1 MKKNS
6 FFFFFQAFK
15 MNNIVINVSD
25 VFTWLCM
32 NPWGPVS
39 TFEKFWKRF
48 DSDYDNVINLANK
61 KVQENENTEHVETI
75 KKNIYNISTSNLQKT
90 RDLLKEEFSKLKNCT
105 FEQQQKIIND
115 KNFSTYEKKHIVN
128 YINTNHGIQQE
139 NSVLEN
145 HESDKKIKLDK
156 TQTRFEKDLDIDNSN
171 YKWLL
176 VGRMDGINHEEKT
189 IVEIKNRTK
198 GLFHFLKDYENVQLQ
213 LYMYLSGLRKCI
225 LIEKFKNKSNE
236 IHQEYDEKYVCKII
250 ANLYLFCENFEK
262 FINMTSEEKFEKYFS
277 LDDFEKRKYL
287 EETLFEPIF

>member
-1 MKKNS
+1 
-6 FFFFFQAFK
+6 

-156 TQTRFEKDLDIDNSN
+156 TQTRFEKDLDVDNSN

>member
-90 RDLLKEEFSKLKNCT
+90 RDLLKEEFSKLENCT